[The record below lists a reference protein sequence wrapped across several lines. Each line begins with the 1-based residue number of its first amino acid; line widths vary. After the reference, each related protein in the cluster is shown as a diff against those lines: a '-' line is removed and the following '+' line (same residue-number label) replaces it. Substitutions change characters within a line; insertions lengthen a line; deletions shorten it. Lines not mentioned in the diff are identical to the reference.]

1 MFGGKCFGQAAVSF
15 DAGKCENFGKLDI
28 LKLIINENQK
38 VGLGKDL

>member
-28 LKLIINENQK
+28 PSWDSIE
-38 VGLGKDL
+38 